1 MTRRL
6 PICAALCV
14 ATALGLAISAPVG
27 AEGVTQVSGQAT
39 AAGGD
44 GQGECGG
51 KTSLFTLVLE
61 GDLEGCW
68 YTDSIPYIK
77 ETPAGIYMER
87 GTESFEGTWNGESVT
102 FSTTYK
108 FTAKFDADFN
118 EIHGRCQHPIAEG
131 DVDGRVDFKDDVETG
146 IYYYRGH
153 LTAL

>member
-6 PICAALCV
+6 ILGAALC
-14 ATALGLAISAPVG
+14 AAITLGLTNSAPVSAG
-27 AEGVTQVSGQAT
+27 GMTQVSGQGT

-68 YTDSIPYIK
+68 YTDTIPTMK
-77 ETPAGIYMER
+77 ETPSGVYMER
-87 GTESFEGTWNGESVT
+87 GTETFEGTWNGDPVT

-118 EIHGRCQHPIAEG
+118 EIHGRCQHPVAHG
-131 DVDGRVDFKDDVETG
+131 DVDGRIDFKDDVETG
-146 IYYYRGH
+146 IFYYRGH
-153 LTAL
+153 LR